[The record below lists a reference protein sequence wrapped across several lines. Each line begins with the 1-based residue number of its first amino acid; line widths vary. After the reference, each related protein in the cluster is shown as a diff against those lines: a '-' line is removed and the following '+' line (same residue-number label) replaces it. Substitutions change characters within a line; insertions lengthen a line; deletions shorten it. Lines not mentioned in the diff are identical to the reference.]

1 MRVATLAGPTPWE
14 VLGLGGNHWENP
26 WEMPLQMEVFKGKTW
41 ENHRIITG
49 KLEDIR
55 DILINRS
62 YTGEIIVANGGFPSC
77 GWPELLTARWHSKHQ
92 AVMAFFILSRY
103 FNDHW
108 VRYKKSGP
116 ESRYD
121 G

>member
-1 MRVATLAGPTPWE
+1 VEIIGKIHGKCPYKWRCLR
-14 VLGLGGNHWENP
+14 
-26 WEMPLQMEVFKGKTW
+26 GKTW

-49 KLEDIR
+49 KPEDIR
-55 DILINRS
+55 DILINRG
-62 YTGEIIVANGGFPSC
+62 YNGEIIVANGGFSSC
-77 GWPELLTARWHSKHQ
+77 GLPELLTARWHSKHQ

>member
-1 MRVATLAGPTPWE
+1 VAALAGPTPWE

-26 WEMPLQMEVFKGKTW
+26 WEMLYKWRCLRGKTW

-49 KLEDIR
+49 KPEDIR
-55 DILINRS
+55 DILINRG
-62 YTGEIIVANGGFPSC
+62 YNGEIIVANGGFSSC
-77 GWPELLTARWHSKHQ
+77 GLPELLTARWHSKHQ